1 MELSIRTNGQKVLN
15 QNSNDPSTLGDF
27 LEIHRGAR
35 HIVILQDFPDPDA
48 ISSAFVHKLISSR
61 FDIDVDIVYSGVISH
76 QQNIALVKLLGIE
89 LVKYV
94 PEIDLTQYDGV
105 VFVDNQG
112 TTAKDLVSALEA
124 AGVKFLILIDHHELQ
139 NVIQAEY
146 SDIRPLGA
154 TATIYAQYMKDG
166 LFELDRSNKQHVLAA
181 TALMHGIMSDT
192 GNFIQARDEDF
203 QAASYL
209 SHFADAQTLK
219 EIMSQSR
226 SKQTMEVIHRAIAN
240 RMILQTFSIS
250 GVGYLRAED
259 RDAIPQA
266 ADFLLT
272 EENVHTALV
281 YGIVTDENHSE
292 KLVGSFRTTKITM
305 DADGFMKEVF
315 GKNEAGEYFGGGKEF
330 AGGFVIPIG
339 FLVGSF
345 NEEYSNLKWQLYS
358 QQVKHLLLEKMGV
371 KDSPVEGKSSSS

>member
-1 MELSIRTNGQKVLN
+1 
-15 QNSNDPSTLGDF
+15 
-27 LEIHRGAR
+27 
-35 HIVILQDFPDPDA
+35 
-48 ISSAFVHKLISSR
+48 
-61 FDIDVDIVYSGVISH
+61 
-76 QQNIALVKLLGIE
+76 
-89 LVKYV
+89 
-94 PEIDLTQYDGV
+94 
-105 VFVDNQG
+105 
-112 TTAKDLVSALEA
+112 
-124 AGVKFLILIDHHELQ
+124 
-139 NVIQAEY
+139 
-146 SDIRPLGA
+146 
-154 TATIYAQYMKDG
+154 
-166 LFELDRSNKQHVLAA
+166 
-181 TALMHGIMSDT
+181 
-192 GNFIQARDEDF
+192 
-203 QAASYL
+203 
-209 SHFADAQTLK
+209 
-219 EIMSQSR
+219 
-226 SKQTMEVIHRAIAN
+226 MEVIHRAIAN